1 MEGWKSTPERL
12 TSSVMMHTKTASVC
26 LWGFFSP
33 DLPPKWVKVVT
44 QINRREG
51 VVVMNTKCHGSE

>member
-1 MEGWKSTPERL
+1 MEVNAGATCVLCDDAHKDSL
-12 TSSVMMHTKTASVC
+12 GVFV
-26 LWGFFSP
+26 GFFFA